1 VDEKGMDALSRR
13 RLAAELRVNP
23 MAIYHLPG
31 KGAVLSGMV
40 EMLYGEMRAP
50 ADAADA
56 WQDLLRENARALR
69 DVTRKH
75 PNLVLH
81 LVSSP

>member
-1 VDEKGMDALSRR
+1 MDALSRR

-23 MAIYHLPG
+23 MAIYRLPG

-40 EMLYGEMRAP
+40 EMVYGEMRAP
-50 ADAADA
+50 ADAAGA
-56 WQDLLRENARALR
+56 WQDLLRENARPAGC
-69 DVTRKH
+69 VTRKH

>member
-1 VDEKGMDALSRR
+1 MDALSRR
-13 RLAAELRVNP
+13 RLAAELRTNP
-23 MAIYHLPG
+23 MASYRLPG

-40 EMLYGEMRAP
+40 EMVYGEMRAP
-50 ADAADA
+50 ADAAGA
-56 WQDLLRENARALR
+56 WQDLLR

>member
-1 VDEKGMDALSRR
+1 M
-13 RLAAELRVNP
+13 NP
-23 MAIYHLPG
+23 MAIYRLPG

-40 EMLYGEMRAP
+40 EMVYGEMRAP
-50 ADAADA
+50 ADAAGA
-56 WQDLLRENARALR
+56 WQDLLR

-81 LVSSP
+81 LVSGP

>member
-1 VDEKGMDALSRR
+1 
-13 RLAAELRVNP
+13 
-23 MAIYHLPG
+23 
-31 KGAVLSGMV
+31 MV
-40 EMLYGEMRAP
+40 EMVYGEMRAP